1 MIMTINND
9 KTTMDIG
16 FKIRKQREA
25 KGVTQQQMAD
35 FLGMAVSN
43 YNKIEN
49 NKIELSVLRMLEI
62 SKLLKADVCNLLEI
76 ENNHRTGQH
85 ISENKGIINGDY
97 ATNYFYGEIDQII
110 KNLQNNVD
118 KLKDV
123 NDKL

>member
-1 MIMTINND
+1 MTINND